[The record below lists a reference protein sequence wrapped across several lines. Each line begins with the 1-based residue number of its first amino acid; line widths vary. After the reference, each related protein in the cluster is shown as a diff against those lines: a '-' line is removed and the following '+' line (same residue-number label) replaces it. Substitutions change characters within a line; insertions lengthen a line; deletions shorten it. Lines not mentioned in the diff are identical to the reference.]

1 MSYRKNEDKMRNWR
15 SKQASQKMIS
25 RLKSKKLS
33 KNKGKNTMKKYKP

>member
-33 KNKGKNTMKKYKP
+33 KNKGKNTMRKYKP